1 VAESDDGTT
10 EQSRDGDAGANGDTT
25 ADQEPEPAVQS
36 EALRRQ
42 QLFVGSGIAVLGGVA
57 VTVST
62 LQQFPGVPFFAALV
76 GGMLTS
82 GVLFGFVFAG
92 VFRGSG
98 D

>member
-1 VAESDDGTT
+1 VADSEGETT
-10 EQSRDGDAGANGDTT
+10 ERSPSGDGGDLDETT
-25 ADQEPEPAVQS
+25 AEDEPEPTVQS

-82 GVLFGFVFAG
+82 GVLFGLVFVGLFKA
-92 VFRGSG
+92 SG